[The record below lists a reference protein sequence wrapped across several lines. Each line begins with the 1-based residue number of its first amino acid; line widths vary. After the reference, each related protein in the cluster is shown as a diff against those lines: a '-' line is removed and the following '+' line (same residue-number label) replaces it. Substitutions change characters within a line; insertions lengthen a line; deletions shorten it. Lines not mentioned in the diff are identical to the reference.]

1 MQWTRG
7 NRRTWIVAGL
17 MTVLAL
23 GMAPGSALAEKD
35 RDDARARTGEFY
47 GVVDSLPGTPN
58 WVGDWT
64 IDGRTV
70 RVEPST
76 RIEHEH
82 GQPAVGA
89 YVEVK
94 GHSQSDGS
102 LKATKIEVKRKAG
115 RS

>member
-1 MQWTRG
+1 MEWTRG

-17 MTVLAL
+17 MAVLAL
-23 GMAPGSALAEKD
+23 GMAPGSARAD
-35 RDDARARTGEFY
+35 RDRDHAQPRTGEFY

-76 RIEHEH
+76 RIDQEH
-82 GQPAVGA
+82 GQLAVGA

-94 GHSQSDGS
+94 GQSQPDGS
-102 LKATKIEVKRKAG
+102 LKATKIEVKRRDG